1 MNVNQLLQVERLSVT
16 FKTPSGRVLAVDDV
30 SFTVAAGG
38 CLGVVGE
45 SGAGKS
51 QILNAVMGL
60 LPRNAHASGSVRFQ
74 GRELLGVTEQALNQE
89 RGRHIGM
96 IFQDPLSALTPHL
109 RIGAQIVEAIRAHES
124 VSSRAARARAL
135 SLLEEVGVP
144 DAKARLRAFPHQLSG
159 GQCQRA
165 MIAMAIACGPAL
177 LIADEPT
184 TALDV
189 TIQAQILDLL
199 KRLRSE
205 RGTAIVL
212 VSHDLGAIAAMAE
225 ELIVMYGGRVVEQ
238 GPLAQTLG
246 APAHPYSQGLIGATP
261 RLDTPVG
268 ALSQIPGQP
277 PLLRQRPAGCSF
289 LERCPV
295 HIERCRGVT
304 PELTAFATDRSA
316 ACHLVSPT

>member
-1 MNVNQLLQVERLSVT
+1 MTPLLEVAHLSIA
-16 FKTPSGRVLAVDDV
+16 FKTPSGRILAVDDV
-30 SFTVAAGG
+30 SFTVGDGG

-51 QILNAVMGL
+51 QILNALMGL
-60 LPRNAHASGSVRFQ
+60 LPRNARAQGSIRFQ
-74 GRELLGVTEQALNQE
+74 GRELLGVSERALNQE
-89 RGRHIGM
+89 RGKNIGM
-96 IFQDPLSALTPHL
+96 IFQDPLSALTPHI
-109 RIGAQIVEAIRAHES
+109 RIGEQIVETIRVHEG
-124 VSSRAARARAL
+124 VSRRAARTRAL
-135 SLLEEVGVP
+135 SLFEEVGVP
-144 DAKARLRAFPHQLSG
+144 DAKSRLRAFPHQLSG

-205 RGTAIVL
+205 HGTAIVL
-212 VSHDLGAIAAMAE
+212 VSHDLGAIAEMAE
-225 ELIVMYGGRVVEQ
+225 DLLVMYGGRVVEQ

-246 APAHPYSQGLIGATP
+246 APAHPYARGLIGATP

-268 ALSQIPGQP
+268 ALTQIPGHP
-277 PLLRQRPAGCSF
+277 PLLRQRPVGCSF
-289 LERCPV
+289 IDRCPAR
-295 HIERCRGVT
+295 IAPCT
-304 PELTAFATDRSA
+304 NISPELIEFAFERRA
-316 ACHLVSPT
+316 ACHLVSAL

>member
-1 MNVNQLLQVERLSVT
+1 MTLLLQVEHLSVT

-30 SFTVAAGG
+30 SFKVAPGG

-51 QILNAVMGL
+51 QLLNAIMGL
-60 LPRNAHASGSVRFQ
+60 LPRNARASGSVRFQ
-74 GRELLGVTEQALNQE
+74 GRELLGVGERALNQE
-89 RGRHIGM
+89 RGRNIGM

-109 RIGAQIVEAIRAHES
+109 RIGDQIVEGIRAHEP
-124 VSSRAARARAL
+124 VSARTARARAL

-165 MIAMAIACGPAL
+165 MIAMAIACSPAL

-205 RGTAIVL
+205 HGTAIVL
-212 VSHDLGAIAAMAE
+212 VSHDLGAIAEMAD
-225 ELIVMYGGRVVEQ
+225 ELIVMYGGRVVES
-238 GPLAQTLG
+238 GPLNETLA
-246 APAHPYSQGLIGATP
+246 APAHPYAQGLIGATP

-268 ALSQIPGQP
+268 GLTQIPGQP
-277 PLLRQRPAGCSF
+277 PLLRDRPIGCSF
-289 LERCPV
+289 LDRCPV
-295 HIERCRGVT
+295 HVERCRDVT
-304 PELTAFATDRSA
+304 PELALFAHDRRA
-316 ACHLVSPT
+316 ACHLVTGP